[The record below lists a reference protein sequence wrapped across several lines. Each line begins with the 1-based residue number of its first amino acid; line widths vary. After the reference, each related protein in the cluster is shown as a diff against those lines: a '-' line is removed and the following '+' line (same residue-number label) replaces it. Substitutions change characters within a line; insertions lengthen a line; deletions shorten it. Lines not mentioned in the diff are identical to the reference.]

1 MVEARKKTNGPINAN
16 FFIFDNGASNDSND
30 INDNKAIESL
40 KSLSFCQDIAFHK
53 PVAEFYDL
61 NYMLEPI
68 WYHKPEILTFHLGIP
83 SQDIIQKAHEFNIC
97 VGMTA
102 TNLQEG
108 LAVKE
113 AGSDFIV
120 AQGIEAGGHRGIF
133 FDKDDYIDSKLTTA
147 ELVVELVNNVGSTP
161 VVAAGGIMNGSDIQ
175 AMLLRGASACQLGT
189 VFLCCDESAA
199 SQAHKDYI
207 INKHE
212 RGTTYTRSFSGR
224 PAQGIRNDFMKMMEG
239 KPVLKFPLQ
248 GKLTGPMRQLAVTRN
263 EGEYQSLWTGREYA
277 KVRPGNAATIMRM
290 LSDEMKYIEWVPLQQ
305 RKRSIIQQLTNVLS
319 HILTICIFFSMQLLL
334 SLLMVHLM
342 MMMMMMTT
350 HGGGDDN
357 DDGGDD
363 DNLTTSCQYSTRIE

>member
-1 MVEARKKTNGPINAN
+1 LIEARKLTSGPINAN
-16 FFIFDNGASNDSND
+16 FFIFDNDASNDNDDNDDSNE
-30 INDNKAIESL
+30 AIKSL

-68 WYHKPEILTFHLGIP
+68 WYHKPEVLTFHLGIP

-108 LAVKE
+108 LAVKA

-133 FDKDDYIDSKLTTA
+133 FDNDDYIDSKLTTA

-161 VVAAGGIMNGSDIQ
+161 VVAAGGIMNGADIQ

-207 INKHE
+207 INNKD

-224 PAQGIRNDFMKMMEG
+224 PA
-239 KPVLKFPLQ
+239 
-248 GKLTGPMRQLAVTRN
+248 
-263 EGEYQSLWTGREYA
+263 
-277 KVRPGNAATIMRM
+277 
-290 LSDEMKYIEWVPLQQ
+290 
-305 RKRSIIQQLTNVLS
+305 
-319 HILTICIFFSMQLLL
+319 H
-334 SLLMVHLM
+334 
-342 MMMMMMTT
+342 
-350 HGGGDDN
+350 
-357 DDGGDD
+357 
-363 DNLTTSCQYSTRIE
+363 